1 MKNIEPSFLAFFNS
15 DNIAVNELLKTNDAS
30 IEYGLRLTQKEA
42 IALIQSKNE
51 ILRSYG
57 RVEIGAGIVGKLAE
71 KFCDSAYLQQD
82 DYVSS
87 LCDLI
92 EIFYYIKNESLD
104 QISDDELIDLMKN
117 YYENTCRGSLDLLMG
132 RELELVARNI
142 RFSRS
147 DYTDIGYDNKFFDEE
162 DFYE

>member
-1 MKNIEPSFLAFFNS
+1 MKNVQSSFLAFFNS
-15 DNIAVNELLKTNDAS
+15 DNLSANELLKTNDAS
-30 IEYGLRLTQKEA
+30 IEYGLKLTQKEA
-42 IALIQSKNE
+42 VALIQSKNE
-51 ILRSYG
+51 VLRSYG

-87 LCDLI
+87 LSDLI

-117 YYENTCRGSLDLLMG
+117 YYENTCRGSLELLMG
-132 RELELVARNI
+132 RELELVAMNI
-142 RFSRS
+142 RFGVSN
-147 DYTDIGYDNKFFDEE
+147 YTDINDDNEVFDEE